1 LRDRTNFPASAMEL
15 FHSWIVRG
23 DMRYVKPRFAIK
35 IALMTLFIVGFF
47 ALFLGNKFHQHS
59 WIEKNIK
66 GAADT
71 TGSPP

>member
-1 LRDRTNFPASAMEL
+1 
-15 FHSWIVRG
+15 
-23 DMRYVKPRFAIK
+23 MRSVKPRFAIK

-66 GAADT
+66 GAVDT